1 MLPRVLRSYQKEKEG
16 FEIVNRWHAAN
27 KKSDEK
33 TKKAMKDK
41 SQEKPPT
48 SSGSRKSGFSMPR
61 TDTEFNRVLA
71 VDGLPDLEDAPLKFA
86 YGKDLLPS
94 WILCDFPTYMK
105 RMHNWYKRACRLGLR
120 ILGAPH
126 HKDVFGLKGPQIN
139 DIMFDFE
146 DIQEMFYSKCLIDFV
161 LHSIVLYKHKY
172 LTSYI
177 NFTGCKQW
185 MLLFV
190 ISRSST

>member
-1 MLPRVLRSYQKEKEG
+1 MLPRVLQSYQKEKEG
-16 FEIVNRWHAAN
+16 SKIVNRWHTAN

-33 TKKAMKDK
+33 AKKAKKDK
-41 SQEKPPT
+41 SQEKPPP

-61 TDTEFNRVLA
+61 TDTVHNRVLA

-94 WILCDFPTYMK
+94 WILCDCPTYMK

-120 ILGAPH
+120 SLCAPH

-139 DIMFDFE
+139 DITFDFE
-146 DIQEMFYSKCLIDFV
+146 DIQQMFCLSQHGIEMLRLWC
-161 LHSIVLYKHKY
+161 
-172 LTSYI
+172 
-177 NFTGCKQW
+177 
-185 MLLFV
+185 M
-190 ISRSST
+190 